1 MGQQLAEGV
10 RVAIAKGTSDDYTL
24 TADDLNAFNSDTG
37 YYKYALDNA
46 VNFSSG
52 ELHVHG
58 LCGTANCA
66 ESENHKKCAVDC
78 GQRTRR
84 GSAQHQGWK

>member
-1 MGQQLAEGV
+1 MHRQ
-10 RVAIAKGTSDDYTL
+10 GTSDDYTL

-46 VNFSSG
+46 VNFSIG

-58 LCGTANCA
+58 LCGTANCT
-66 ESENHKKCAVDC
+66 ESKNHKNVLWTAIRTEEESCATSRVEVVAHTDSI
-78 GQRTRR
+78 TI
-84 GSAQHQGWK
+84 